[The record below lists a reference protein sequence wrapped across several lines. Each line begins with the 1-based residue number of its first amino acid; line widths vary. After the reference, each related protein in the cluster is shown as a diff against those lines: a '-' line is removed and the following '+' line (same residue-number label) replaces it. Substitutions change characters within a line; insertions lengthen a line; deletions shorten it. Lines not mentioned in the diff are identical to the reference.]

1 MSDDRAFTLVL
12 TADGDRI
19 KVPVRKPHRPCV
31 PRLGA

>member
-1 MSDDRAFTLVL
+1 MSDDRATILVL

-31 PRLGA
+31 PSASA